1 MADELST
8 ANLYQCNGW
17 GDFSLDC
24 KSEAFAVSF
33 TKAVESPL
41 FDRDNIWVL
50 IRDCCFVFFRD
61 WNHAM
66 SNKPENYG
74 CTNRMFFPLIC
85 AIDFTISFKSVA
97 SHSDFSGLH
106 VFFVVRSFDL
116 FDSCWALRSG
126 GWLWR
131 GRQEQDTGVGGWSNY
146 WDLKSQKVQINH
158 TLLIWGWEFFGYLVI
173 SRFLMG
179 FCGSFLDSLF
189 EDVLLVGLKI
199 QLFDVVW
206 YFNLNHTIGPDQTG
220 TPYYTSFGSYVFRSW
235 V

>member
-1 MADELST
+1 MFFLLHDYTLHEQSPTLPRFNWCDVQQVGCHAHRWQMNWASRRWPMWRLQVGT

-17 GDFSLDC
+17 GDVSLDC
-24 KSEAFAVSF
+24 KSEAFAVSCM
-33 TKAVESPL
+33 KAVESPV

-66 SNKPENYG
+66 SNKPESYG

-106 VFFVVRSFDL
+106 VFLLLFDL

-146 WDLKSQKVQINH
+146 WDLKRSK
-158 TLLIWGWEFFGYLVI
+158 FFIPYPNGAGIFLVI
-173 SRFLMG
+173 L
-179 FCGSFLDSLF
+179 
-189 EDVLLVGLKI
+189 
-199 QLFDVVW
+199 
-206 YFNLNHTIGPDQTG
+206 
-220 TPYYTSFGSYVFRSW
+220 
-235 V
+235 